1 MDTTFAH
8 LTAELARLDL
18 LILKRVEAMERV
30 ARAASNIEVNPSAL
44 HMTAN
49 EALHILQ
56 QPFGEA
62 EDAGAEPDAQADYA
76 LALARLEQQIANIVS
91 GADATGDESRLVRL
105 AVRCEL
111 SRFDLDCLLVALA
124 PSVDLRY
131 ERLYGFLHDDLT
143 RRRATANLMLDLLA
157 PSGPDRLL
165 FLERFGEGSPFKRY
179 RLLEEVAE
187 PGVIQ
192 PVMLN
197 QGLAVN
203 PAIVSWLLGDYHPD
217 AALVD
222 FVEHLPLRPPS
233 GARANAL
240 VHDADEDEP
249 VEDDADDVLTGE
261 EAQAGIEE
269 TAVTEEETGEE
280 GTGGYGSQ
288 SRLISVPG
296 ILSEEQVD
304 VIEQALTADGFLILT
319 GKDRSAQ
326 IATQRFVAQMAGT
339 PLLTLDMRA
348 VVRATGD
355 LSVEGGFDLRR
366 DLRELVM
373 LFLRDAGLIHATAAV
388 VGWDSVLVDGSPP
401 PTLLSLLS
409 GYDGPVVIAGE
420 NGWRSHAVVRS
431 RRFTWLAL
439 PVPDYAQRR
448 ELLATLADQLDTEEE
463 IDVVA
468 LAGRYRLT
476 GEQMEDMVATALDR
490 AEQSGRPLRNS
501 DLFAA
506 ARDHSSPRLTSL
518 ARKLSLRYD
527 WEDLILPD
535 DQIERLRELV
545 GMVQGRA
552 QVLDEWGLLR
562 KLAPSYG
569 VTALFAGSPGT
580 GKTMA
585 AEVIAKALDLDV
597 FKIDLSGMVS
607 KYIGETEKN
616 LEKVF
621 SEAEN
626 TSAILFFDEAD
637 AIFGKRSEVKDAH
650 DRYANIETSYL
661 LQRMEAYDGVT
672 ILSTNLRANLDEA
685 FTRRMNTIVDFPFPD
700 EEQRLRIWRT
710 LFPKQVPSA
719 DDIDLPLLARRFK
732 IAGGSIRNILV
743 AAAYFASVDGGVLAM
758 RHLMHGTRREL
769 QKLGRLTD
777 DADFNRA

>member
-8 LTAELARLDL
+8 LNAELARIDL
-18 LILKRVEAMERV
+18 LIHKRIEAMDRM
-30 ARAASNIEVNPSAL
+30 ARAAASIEVNPASL
-44 HMTAN
+44 HMTVN
-49 EALHILQ
+49 EALRILQ

-62 EDAGAEPDAQADYA
+62 DAVEEDPEAEAGYA
-76 LALARLEQQIANIVS
+76 IAFARIEAQIAQIVAES
-91 GADATGDESRLVRL
+91 DEIEEESRIVRL
-105 AVRCEL
+105 ATLCDL
-111 SRFDLDCLLVALA
+111 TRFDLDCLLIALA
-124 PSVDLRY
+124 PSIDLRY
-131 ERLYGFLHDDLT
+131 ERLFGFLHDDLT

-157 PSGPDRLL
+157 PGGPDRLL
-165 FLERFGEGSPFKRY
+165 FLDRFGERAPLMRH
-179 RLLEEVAE
+179 RLLNEVAE
-187 PGVIQ
+187 PGVVQ
-192 PVMLN
+192 PVLLN
-197 QGLAVN
+197 QGMAVN
-203 PAIVSWLLGDYHPD
+203 QAVVSWLLGDYHPD
-217 AALVD
+217 AALAD
-222 FVEHLPLRPPS
+222 YVEYTASDALWGASGIDAEEDESLPEMD
-233 GARANAL
+233 
-240 VHDADEDEP
+240 DADEEP
-249 VEDDADDVLTGE
+249 AAALSPVRPANDPAAVLSAAQKEVIQQAVAADAFLVL
-261 EAQAGIEE
+261 Q
-269 TAVTEEETGEE
+269 
-280 GTGGYGSQ
+280 
-288 SRLISVPG
+288 
-296 ILSEEQVD
+296 
-304 VIEQALTADGFLILT
+304 
-319 GKDRSAQ
+319 GKDRGMQTAAQ
-326 IATQRFVAQMAGT
+326 RSLAALAGT
-339 PLLTLDMRA
+339 PLLTLDMHAAART
-348 VVRATGD
+348 TGEQRTE
-355 LSVEGGFDLRR
+355 LGIELRR
-366 DLRELVM
+366 DLRELVA
-373 LFLRDAGLIHATAAV
+373 LFLRDAGLIRATAAI
-388 VGWDSVLVDGSPP
+388 VGWDSVLEDGAPP
-401 PTLLSLLS
+401 AALLALLTE
-409 GYDGPVVIAGE
+409 YDGPVTIAGE
-420 NGWRSHAVVRS
+420 NPWRSHAVTRT
-431 RRFTWLAL
+431 RRFTWLEL
-439 PVPDYAQRR
+439 PIPDYAQRR
-448 ELLATLADQLDTEEE
+448 ELLTSMTAHLEAEES

-476 GEQMEDMVATALDR
+476 GEQMEGMLSTALDR
-490 AEQSGRPLRNS
+490 ARQGGRGLRNA

-506 ARDHSSPRLTSL
+506 ARDHSSPRLASL
-518 ARKLSLRYD
+518 ARKLALRYEWD
-527 WEDLILPD
+527 DLILPD

-621 SEAEN
+621 HEAEN

-637 AIFGKRSEVKDAH
+637 AIFGKRSEVKDAQ

-700 EEQRLRIWRT
+700 EEERLRIWQT
-710 LFPKQVPSA
+710 LYPKQVPSA
-719 DDIDLPLLARRFK
+719 PDIDLPLLARRFR

-769 QKLGRLTD
+769 QKLGRLMEES
-777 DADFNRA
+777 DFVRG